1 MMPGMKMRFETTSP
15 ATVEQSFASR
25 VEQGVREQ
33 ACRESGALSYEVSI
47 ASTED
52 GGAQVRVRRVL
63 PARVPDMV
71 RRFVGETITV
81 DQVEQWSAAQPGGT
95 RSATVQ
101 VTVQGQPASMSGS
114 MVLSPSSADGSTEL
128 VTGEVKVAIPF
139 LGRQIEPE
147 IVKVIEAALRVEQR
161 VGQAWVSQNR

>member
-1 MMPGMKMRFETTSP
+1 MKLRMETTSP

-47 ASTED
+47 SHAAD

-63 PARVPDMV
+63 PAKVPDLV
-71 RRFVGETITV
+71 RRFVGESIAV
-81 DQVEQWSAAQPGGT
+81 DQVEQWSAPESGGT
-95 RSATVQ
+95 RSATVR
-101 VTVQGQPASMSGS
+101 VTVQGQPATMSGS
-114 MVLSPSSADGSTEL
+114 MVLSPAADGSTEL
-128 VTGEVKVAIPF
+128 VTGDVKVAIPL

-147 IVKVIEAALRVEQR
+147 IVKVIEAALRIEQR

>member
-1 MMPGMKMRFETTSP
+1 MKMRMETTSP
-15 ATVEQSFASR
+15 ATVEQTFASR

-47 ASTED
+47 SHAAD
-52 GGAQVRVRRVL
+52 GSAQVRVRRVL
-63 PARVPDMV
+63 PAKVPDLV
-71 RRFVGETITV
+71 RRFVGESIPV
-81 DQVEQWSAAQPGGT
+81 DQVEQWSPPGPGGT
-95 RSATVQ
+95 RSASVQ

-114 MVLSPSSADGSTEL
+114 MLLSPAADGSTEL